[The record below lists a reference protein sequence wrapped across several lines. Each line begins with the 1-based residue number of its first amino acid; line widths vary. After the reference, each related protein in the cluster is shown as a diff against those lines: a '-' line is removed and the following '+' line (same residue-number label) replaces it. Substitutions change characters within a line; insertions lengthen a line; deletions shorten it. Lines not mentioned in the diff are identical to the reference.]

1 MKPRT
6 RNLLIG
12 GGITLVV
19 LLALVLLPSVFR
31 GPEKPPE
38 PTPVPTRPPATV
50 VNCLGGQ
57 IFLNVS
63 ADYLLSK
70 EDINLQVEY
79 EAVGSFEAKNRDL
92 TDVDCV
98 WLGSA
103 SAMDD
108 FMRTH
113 PGKVN
118 DRETVFRT
126 FETIFTRRDKYLQ
139 PLLDSGLVYGNDE
152 EGYFI
157 KMFPIVQAMN
167 ERKTWAEIGLPELPG
182 LVNIGYS
189 APERSSG
196 GLQHL
201 FLLGNYMMPGGEN
214 GDIVLDEENLEEIL
228 PYLQQN
234 WEVQSRQDTASPEW
248 FDTYVIKSAS
258 IPLAASSESL
268 YIGWLNNL
276 PEEYRED
283 GELIVPLYP
292 ETTVSTDHVLAGLTP
307 EGVRLVEAFR
317 KDAYLQQLGWDT
329 YGMRTGVGGI
339 SAIPGNS
346 TAPGI
351 IADPIAVGEPRE
363 AVFIRVR
370 EIFTQQN

>member
-1 MKPRT
+1 MNTLSPRNK
-6 RNLLIG
+6 RLLFGGAGLLLLLI
-12 GGITLVV
+12 
-19 LLALVLLPSVFR
+19 LAVALLPSLFKS
-31 GPEKPPE
+31 PPKPPE
-38 PTPVPTRPPATV
+38 PTPAPTEAPPTV
-50 VNCLGGQ
+50 IRGYGGQ

-63 ADYLLSK
+63 ADYLLTK
-70 EDINLQVEY
+70 YNIKVEY
-79 EAVGSFEAKNRDL
+79 EAVGSFEAKNKDL
-92 TDVDCV
+92 SETDFV

-108 FMRTH
+108 FMRAH

-139 PLLDSGLVYGNDE
+139 PLLNSGLVYGNDE

-157 KMFPIVQAMN
+157 KMFPIIQAMN
-167 ERKTWAEIGLPELPG
+167 EGKTWKEIGIPELPG

-201 FLLGNYMMPGGEN
+201 FLLGNYMMPNGEG

-228 PYLQQN
+228 PYLQRN
-234 WEVQSRQDTASPEW
+234 WEIQARQDTASPEW

-258 IPLAASSESL
+258 VPLAASSESL

-307 EGVRLVEAFR
+307 EGQRLVEIFR

-339 SAIPGNS
+339 SAIPGNA

-363 AVFIRVR
+363 AVFIKVR
-370 EIFTQQN
+370 ELFQ